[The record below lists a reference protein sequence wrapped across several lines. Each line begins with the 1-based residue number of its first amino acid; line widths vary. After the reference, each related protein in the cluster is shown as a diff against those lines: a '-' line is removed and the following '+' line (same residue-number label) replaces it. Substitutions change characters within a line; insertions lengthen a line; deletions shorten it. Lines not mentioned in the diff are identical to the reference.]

1 MFKTKGFG
9 RIEVEPI
16 AAIKELID
24 INPDAIMFWYRFT
37 FHASKAPF

>member
-1 MFKTKGFG
+1 MLKKGFG

-24 INPDAIMFWYRFT
+24 INPMPLCLVQIYLPREQSAL
-37 FHASKAPF
+37 